1 MIAITK
7 AAMHQNGRGSRRS
20 PWFLFALLRLGPF
33 PFRYAALEAYN
44 RECGRND
51 GGEPPTEKRS
61 TACEQQVPGDFGVT
75 A

>member
-7 AAMHQNGRGSRRS
+7 VAVHQYGGGSRRS
-20 PWFLFALLRLGPF
+20 WFLRLLAPRLV
-33 PFRYAALEAYN
+33 PFRYAALEAYK

-61 TACEQQVPGDFGVT
+61 TVCEPQVPGGFGVT